1 MFCCLFIF
9 FFFNDTATTEIYT
22 LSLHDALPI
31 SANPSRSSM
40 PSAAPGPGESLRSI
54 VWFTGSARRESI
66 SCRRAIIIDGS
77 IMRLPACLLS
87 ICVTLAAQQARAPVR
102 SFVTLYT
109 IADGTKKVIYS
120 AEGFYQAPNWSP

>member
-1 MFCCLFIF
+1 
-9 FFFNDTATTEIYT
+9 
-22 LSLHDALPI
+22 
-31 SANPSRSSM
+31 M

-87 ICVTLAAQQARAPVR
+87 ICVTLAGPRTGQEFRHPIHHRRWREEGDLLSRRILPGAELVARREIPASEHAGQALAA
-102 SFVTLYT
+102 L
-109 IADGTKKVIYS
+109 
-120 AEGFYQAPNWSP
+120 